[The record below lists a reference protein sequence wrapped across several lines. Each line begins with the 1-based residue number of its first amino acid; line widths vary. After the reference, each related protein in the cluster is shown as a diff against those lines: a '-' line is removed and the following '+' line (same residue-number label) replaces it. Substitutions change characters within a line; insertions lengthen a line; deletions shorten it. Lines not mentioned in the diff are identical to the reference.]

1 MSLVKLAL
9 NFLLDA
15 LLYVSLDEW
24 LLVDEFVVLGH
35 VGAHLR

>member
-15 LLYVSLDEW
+15 LLYVSLDKW
-24 LLVDEFVVLGH
+24 LLVDELVILGH